1 MFYLSLSSSDKSYQ
15 GHNLVLIFIAEG
27 REFEEVTELTG
38 GRSLWHLPTL
48 SFNSSD
54 NEKYAKMKISS

>member
-38 GRSLWHLPTL
+38 GRSLSLASPDIV
-48 SFNSSD
+48 FQFINIR
-54 NEKYAKMKISS
+54 E

>member
-38 GRSLWHLPTL
+38 GRSLSLASPDIV
-48 SFNSSD
+48 FQF
-54 NEKYAKMKISS
+54 IRQ